1 METNLSLTLTPDV
14 RAWPRR
20 LCDFGMTDRQIES
33 IVLQLDKVRRP
44 PGSRYGPAVGQY
56 DESTCAGWM
65 QDGDGQVSIEEF
77 IEGTCP
83 IHSG

>member
-1 METNLSLTLTPDV
+1 
-14 RAWPRR
+14 
-20 LCDFGMTDRQIES
+20 MTDRQIES

-44 PGSRYGPAVGQY
+44 PGGGSRLALGKY
-56 DESTCAGWM
+56 DESMCAGWM
-65 QDGDGQVSIEEF
+65 QDGDGQVSREEF